1 MDFFGGLAII
11 AIALALIAIA
21 VAVGIALAPFIGVIF
36 YWTAV
41 IALVLVLVLVVGLL
55 GWGILRGI
63 VWLLYTIFGE
73 RVGTKIWVV
82 LFYPVIFFILWRL
95 GIL

>member
-1 MDFFGGLAII
+1 VGL
-11 AIALALIAIA
+11 LVGIAIA
-21 VAVGIALAPFIGVIF
+21 VAVGIALAPFIGVIL

-41 IALVLVLVLVVGLL
+41 IAVVGLL
-55 GWGILRGI
+55 GWGLMAGSI
-63 VWLLYTIFGE
+63 WLLTTIFGE
-73 RVGTKIWVV
+73 RVGEKIWVW